1 MYTTCPY
8 GCQKRFLGQ
17 AELKGHRA
25 ICTKKAPEFDQEQRQ
40 SKKPSRFSPDALP
53 RRLQGST
60 KPRPARVGTSAA
72 LVQPSPT
79 VRPRAVPSQANS
91 KSKPIATKK
100 AKVSEVKLKINRQVH
115 PDDVPLIDVLREKE
129 NKAIPKMLITRDQIQ
144 PPSTQ
149 TKYPKLTL
157 AEWEKN
163 MHPATC
169 KCTECT
175 SCSVCSDT
183 FDTKR
188 GLIIHFT
195 RLHRD
200 KIKEP
205 ESIAPAQVRF
215 KTKGDFLHFVLEK
228 GL

>member
-25 ICTKKAPEFDQEQRQ
+25 VCTKQAPVFDQEQRQ

-53 RRLQGST
+53 RRVQAPA

-72 LVQPSPT
+72 IAQPA
-79 VRPRAVPSQANS
+79 RPRPAPSQSSTKPNPVPT
-91 KSKPIATKK
+91 KKTKPI
-100 AKVSEVKLKINRQVH
+100 EIKLKVNRQVH
-115 PDDVPLIDVLREKE
+115 PDDIPLIDVLREKE
-129 NKAIPKMLITRDQIQ
+129 NKTIPKMLITRDQIQ
-144 PPSTQ
+144 PPPTQ
-149 TKYPKLTL
+149 TTYPKPTL

-175 SCSVCSDT
+175 SCSVCSDK
-183 FDTKR
+183 FETKR

-205 ESIAPAQVRF
+205 ESIAPAQV
-215 KTKGDFLHFVLEK
+215 
-228 GL
+228 